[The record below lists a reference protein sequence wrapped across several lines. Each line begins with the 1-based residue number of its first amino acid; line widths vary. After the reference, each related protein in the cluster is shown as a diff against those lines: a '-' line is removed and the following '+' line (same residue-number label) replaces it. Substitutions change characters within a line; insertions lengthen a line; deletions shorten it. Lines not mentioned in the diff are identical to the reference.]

1 MDKQRPLPAGWR
13 WVSLREVTRIA
24 SGSTPRTGAEE
35 YWGGDIVWI
44 TPSDLG
50 KLNSKEI
57 STSDRRITKIGYESC
72 GTEMVPPGSV
82 VMSSRAPI
90 GHLGIACVPLC
101 TNQGCKSFVPG
112 PSVDSV
118 FLYYCLK
125 QSVPLLEAMGSGAT
139 FSEVSKTA
147 VEAFEIP
154 LPPLEEQRR
163 IAAILNEQMAAV
175 KRARAAAEA
184 QFEAAKALPAAYLR
198 AVFSSPEAQKWPIKT
213 LGEVTRVASGSTPRS
228 GTEGYW
234 DGDIVWITPT
244 DLGKLSS
251 KEILTSD
258 RRITKAGYES
268 CGTELVPPGSVVMS
282 SRAPIGHLM
291 MFA

>member
-1 MDKQRPLPAGWR
+1 
-13 WVSLREVTRIA
+13 
-24 SGSTPRTGAEE
+24 
-35 YWGGDIVWI
+35 
-44 TPSDLG
+44 
-50 KLNSKEI
+50 
-57 STSDRRITKIGYESC
+57 
-72 GTEMVPPGSV
+72 
-82 VMSSRAPI
+82 
-90 GHLGIACVPLC
+90 
-101 TNQGCKSFVPG
+101 
-112 PSVDSV
+112 
-118 FLYYCLK
+118 
-125 QSVPLLEAMGSGAT
+125 MGSGAT